1 MKAGE
6 EADNVVYCRTL
17 PCPFPSSSSSYLLT
31 RWLQPMTV
39 CVSKLLMHDWRV
51 FSCQVPRLCSRAKKE
66 ALAPLEARLIVF
78 TYSLRPVPHWC
89 YGDTRPPP
97 PPPPPCAAQSTCG
110 PVGVMGTH
118 LGHSARACETEAA
131 ARVSRSSS
139 PQVPCHPFIV
149 SRGGGGR
156 GPFICPLIALHVRS
170 VGLSFP
176 SGVVST
182 PSQIPGRCF
191 RVRFQQLRASF
202 VSFRGPCIVTKSV
215 SVRCRVHR
223 SQNVVLVLVHLRS
236 SFVRRANERT

>member
-97 PPPPPCAAQSTCG
+97 PPPPPLCG
-110 PVGVMGTH
+110 PEHGRPRNRGCGTRVAFVVPPSPVSPVHRFTGGGGARSVH
-118 LGHSARACETEAA
+118 LSAHRVACSFRRVVVSIGCRFHPVTNPRSVFPCSVSTV
-131 ARVSRSSS
+131 ARVVRFVPWSMHRHQVRVRSVPRSSFTKRRSRSRSSS
-139 PQVPCHPFIV
+139 FIV
-149 SRGGGGR
+149 RPSR
-156 GPFICPLIALHVRS
+156 
-170 VGLSFP
+170 
-176 SGVVST
+176 
-182 PSQIPGRCF
+182 
-191 RVRFQQLRASF
+191 
-202 VSFRGPCIVTKSV
+202 
-215 SVRCRVHR
+215 
-223 SQNVVLVLVHLRS
+223 
-236 SFVRRANERT
+236 E